1 MPETKSLSNS
11 QERLENGKLSIVK
24 YGNIFKKTK
33 MTFIFDTFVKLYKR
47 ECQRPRV
54 CQTHRRD

>member
-24 YGNIFKKTK
+24 YGNIFKK
-33 MTFIFDTFVKLYKR
+33 YGENR
-47 ECQRPRV
+47 A
-54 CQTHRRD
+54 